1 MFNRIIRLS
10 LASLVLSQLFLAAE
24 STICIE
30 PASAQYGQQKVGTST
45 YDPRRTKEQE
55 AEFKANQLDRPIAL
69 PGLPD
74 FTGKQHFVSGLVY
87 PNAKQGPG
95 YFLSFNT
102 ENTEQQVK
110 DWWRAALQGGQWSL
124 IFQDTR
130 CVRGRMKDGTTCT
143 VQVEAPL
150 NSTKEKMKNC
160 RSSYAIHYHQVK

>member
-10 LASLVLSQLFLAAE
+10 LASLALSQLFLTAE
-24 STICIE
+24 TTVWIQS
-30 PASAQYGQQKVGTST
+30 ASAQYGQQKVGTTT
-45 YDPRRTKEQE
+45 YDPRRTKEQDP
-55 AEFKANQLDRPIAL
+55 EFKANQLDRPIAL

-74 FTGKQHFVSGLVY
+74 FTGKQHFISGLVY

-124 IFQDTR
+124 IFQDDR
-130 CVRGRMKDGTTCT
+130 CVRGRLKDGSTCT

-150 NSTKEKMKNC
+150 NSTKDKMKNC
-160 RSSYAIHYHQVK
+160 RSSYSIHYHQVK